1 MQNQQ
6 MKHVVRGAFILSLAS
21 LVTKI
26 LSAVYRVPFQ
36 NLVGNTGFYVYQQ
49 IYPLYGLG
57 MTFALSGLPVFISKL
72 IAEQATATE
81 RRTVLHYSSWLLVI
95 MSLLIFSVLQ
105 FGKNWLAQAMGDPQL
120 AVLIGT
126 VAWLFLLMPWL
137 AVSRGFFQ
145 GNFTMVPTALSQVT
159 EQIIRVTVILA
170 AAAWSLQ
177 ADWSVYKMG
186 AWAMSGAIFGG
197 IAASFVL
204 LYYWHQRRKLKTKL
218 LSFNKAAF
226 YKLTR
231 RFLVEGGSLCLFT
244 SLIILLQLL
253 DSFTIKSNLVT
264 AGLTE
269 AAAKNWKGIYDR
281 GQPLVQLGLVVA
293 TSLAAT
299 LLPSLTQALHQQQR
313 NQFYR
318 QAATMVRFSFAFSLA
333 AAGGLIALMPGVN
346 RLLFG
351 STQGDPALMIYM
363 VSIVLIALISGY
375 NSVFQSLGEYRLP
388 IWALVL
394 GFLVKLGFNGWAVR
408 RWQILGASLV
418 TVGALAVILSLIWW
432 YSRSYVRQAL
442 FRQWFSLK
450 LFFCVGSMMAVVAG
464 IFFSI
469 QNHWQLGRL
478 ATGGV
483 VLICVIS
490 GAVLFISLARWV
502 RLFTIREWLS
512 LPMGKQILRVFNFS
526 QEEK

>member
-1 MQNQQ
+1 MQNRQ

-72 IAEQATATE
+72 IAQQKTAAE
-81 RRTVLHYSSWLLVI
+81 RRTVLQYSCWLLIIMALVI
-95 MSLLIFSVLQ
+95 FLILQ
-105 FGKNWLAQAMGDPQL
+105 FGKDWLARAMGDPQL

-137 AVSRGFFQ
+137 AISRGFFQ
-145 GNFTMVPTALSQVT
+145 GNFTMVPTALSQVV
-159 EQIIRVTVILA
+159 EQLIRVTVILA

-177 ADWSVYKMG
+177 TGWSVYKMG

-197 IAASFVL
+197 IAASGVL
-204 LYYWHQRRKLKTKL
+204 LYYWHRWQKENAKL
-218 LSFNKAAF
+218 LPFNRMAF
-226 YKLTR
+226 GKLTR
-231 RFLVEGGSLCLFT
+231 RFLIEGGSLCLFT

-293 TSLAAT
+293 TSLATT
-299 LLPSLTQALHQQQR
+299 LLPSLSQALQKQQR
-313 NQFYR
+313 HQFYR

-351 STQGDPALMIYM
+351 STQGDCTLMLYM
-363 VSIVLIALISGY
+363 LSIVLIALISGY

-388 IWALVL
+388 IWALTL
-394 GFLVKLGFNGWAVR
+394 GFLVKLGLNGWAVR
-408 RWQILGASLV
+408 RWQIFGASMV
-418 TVGALAVILSLIWW
+418 TVLALTVILSLIWW
-432 YSRSYVRQAL
+432 YSRPYVRQAL
-442 FRQWFSLK
+442 FRHWFSLK
-450 LFFCVGSMMAVVAG
+450 LLFCVGSMMLVVTG
-464 IFFSI
+464 LFFSI
-469 QNHWQLGRL
+469 QHHWQLGRL
-478 ATGGV
+478 AGGGI
-483 VLICVIS
+483 VLLCVAG
-490 GAVLFISLARWV
+490 GAVLFIGLARWV

-512 LPMGKQILRVFNFS
+512 LPLGKQILRFFNVS
-526 QEEK
+526 REEK